1 MELEHRMTS
10 DIDGFKKCSKCFRY
24 VILHIIP
31 IGHFRAPQLMNDD
44 YRGVIQFTSVYTI
57 LYNPFYSWRMEM
69 LKINEN
75 PADSRQARPSWPA
88 AAGGTSP
95 GEHPTGAS
103 RGRVP
108 GAPHAGRRPHA
119 GAAADTGDAT
129 TGTHG
134 TAGVPRPDGSIGVLF
149 DFFQLSG

>member
-1 MELEHRMTS
+1 MA
-10 DIDGFKKCSKCFRY
+10 DGN
-24 VILHIIP
+24 VENQH
-31 IGHFRAPQLMNDD
+31 
-44 YRGVIQFTSVYTI
+44 
-57 LYNPFYSWRMEM
+57 
-69 LKINEN
+69 EN

-95 GEHPTGAS
+95 GEHPAGAS

-134 TAGVPRPDGSIGVLF
+134 TAGVPRPDGNNRSSVWFFSVIRLDCLF
-149 DFFQLSG
+149 ES

>member
-57 LYNPFYSWRMEM
+57 LYYPFYSWRMEM
-69 LKINEN
+69 LKINMKTQQILGRHD
-75 PADSRQARPSWPA
+75 PRGPPRPVARPLESTQPVP
-88 AAGGTSP
+88 P
-95 GEHPTGAS
+95 GEGSQAPRTPGGA
-103 RGRVP
+103 RTPGR
-108 GAPHAGRRPHA
+108 
-119 GAAADTGDAT
+119 
-129 TGTHG
+129 
-134 TAGVPRPDGSIGVLF
+134 PRTPETPPPEPMEQPEFRDLTEI
-149 DFFQLSG
+149 